1 MQCLKNQMK
10 NVCNMLKLEV
20 YTVANVHAMSHGARN
35 GGCRLVAE
43 ICVVEVSPKCCSQI
57 HKRYVLIKVKTGG
70 LYET

>member
-1 MQCLKNQMK
+1 
-10 NVCNMLKLEV
+10 
-20 YTVANVHAMSHGARN
+20 MSHGARN

-70 LYET
+70 LDETENVFTESHTCKMVP